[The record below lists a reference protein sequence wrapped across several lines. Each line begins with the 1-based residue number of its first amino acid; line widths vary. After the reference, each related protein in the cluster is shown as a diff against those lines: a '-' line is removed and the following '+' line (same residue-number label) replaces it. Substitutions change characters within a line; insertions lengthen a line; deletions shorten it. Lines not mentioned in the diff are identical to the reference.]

1 MASLSSKVKQYCANN
16 GVASVDFMTDVL
28 LQDDS
33 NGQGPYIKEW
43 NISSVA
49 KPTDEQLNAVD
60 SAADLE
66 ERQNA
71 VRNEEGFTGNPA
83 STDTFFGIVLGNTFD
98 IGKPTDA
105 TVGAASL
112 STDFFVKNAQTLTT
126 LSMAGSTNGAM
137 VGPVTISGTITI
149 PSGSTFVIL

>member
-1 MASLSSKVKQYCANN
+1 MASLSSKVKKYCANN

-33 NGQGPYIKEW
+33 NGQGPYIKTW
-43 NISSVA
+43 NVSGVA

-71 VRNEEGFTGNPA
+71 VRATRRTAYG
-83 STDTFFGIVLGNTFD
+83 DLGNQLDMQYHDSVDGTSTWKD
-98 IGKPTDA
+98 HVAKVKTDNPIPTE
-105 TVGAASL
+105 
-112 STDFFVKNAQTLTT
+112 
-126 LSMAGSTNGAM
+126 
-137 VGPVTISGTITI
+137 
-149 PSGSTFVIL
+149 

>member
-60 SAADLE
+60 SAADLS

-71 VRNEEGFTGNPA
+71 VRATRRVAYGDLGSQLDMQYWDNVNGTTTWKDHVAAVKTANP
-83 STDTFFGIVLGNTFD
+83 I
-98 IGKPTDA
+98 PTE
-105 TVGAASL
+105 
-112 STDFFVKNAQTLTT
+112 
-126 LSMAGSTNGAM
+126 
-137 VGPVTISGTITI
+137 
-149 PSGSTFVIL
+149 